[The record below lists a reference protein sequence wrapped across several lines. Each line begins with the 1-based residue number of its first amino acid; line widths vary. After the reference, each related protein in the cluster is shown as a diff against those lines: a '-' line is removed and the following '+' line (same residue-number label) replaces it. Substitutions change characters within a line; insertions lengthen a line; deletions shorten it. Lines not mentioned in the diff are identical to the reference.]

1 MSVKQYPNQTAYP
14 EVLALDGRLY
24 FIKEFPVSMGQKDRK
39 SEVLSN
45 PLGIRDTKDCVKHVF
60 LQF

>member
-24 FIKEFPVSMGQKDRK
+24 FIKEFPVSIGKKDRK

-45 PLGIRDTKDCVKHVF
+45 PLGIRDTKDW
-60 LQF
+60 